1 MSRIAYFQAFSGAS
15 GDMFLGALVDGG
27 WPVDELVATLSELSI
42 RDYRVKVENVMKG
55 AVAATSVSFE
65 IEGHDH
71 AHRGLRDILA
81 ILDGSGLGDS
91 VRERAS
97 SMFNRLARVEAKV
110 HGETVEDIHF
120 HEVGAI
126 DSILDVVGAAAG
138 LEWLDADEI
147 VVSPINT
154 GGGVVNTLAGKI
166 PVPGM
171 ATLLLAQEA
180 GAPVYSTSDSRE
192 FLTTTGSLVLTSAAT
207 GFGPLP
213 AMTVERI
220 GYGAGTADFDLPNV
234 LRVVIG
240 NSDRSDESDV
250 ATVIET
256 NLDDVPA
263 DVQAYVMERLL
274 DRGAL
279 DAFITPIVMKK
290 GRAASKLTVLAEPN
304 KVDSLTDVLF
314 AETPTLGVRMYETRR
329 RKLER
334 DARSV
339 ATPWGDVG
347 VKVSFLDGRV
357 RDASPEYED
366 CRAAAAKAGV
376 PLRKV
381 MDHAREAML
390 EQIERAGSV
399 GD

>member
-1 MSRIAYFQAFSGAS
+1 MSRVAYFQAFSGAS
-15 GDMFLGALVDGG
+15 GDMFIGALVDAG
-27 WPVDELVATLSELSI
+27 WPVEELVGTLSKVAVGG
-42 RDYRVKVENVMKG
+42 YRVNVENVMKG
-55 AVAATSVSFE
+55 AVAATSVAFE
-65 IEGHDH
+65 IETHDH

-81 ILDGSGLGDS
+81 ILDDSDLDES
-91 VRERAS
+91 VRNRAS
-97 SMFNRLARVEAKV
+97 SMFERLARVEAKV

-147 VVSPINT
+147 VVSPMNT
-154 GGGVVNTLAGKI
+154 GGGVVDTLAGKI

-180 GAPVYSTSDSRE
+180 GAPVYSTSDNRE

-220 GYGAGTADFDLPNV
+220 GYGAGSADFDLPNV
-234 LRVVIG
+234 LRVVTG
-240 NSDRSDESDV
+240 RSESSDEADV
-250 ATVIET
+250 ITVIET
-256 NLDDVPA
+256 NLDDISA
-263 DVQAYVMERLL
+263 DVQAYVVERLL

-304 KVDSLTDVLF
+304 KVDSLTNLLF

-347 VKVSFLDGRV
+347 VKVSFRGGRV

-366 CRAAAAKAGV
+366 CRTAAARAGV
-376 PLRKV
+376 PLRRV
-381 MDHAREAML
+381 MDYARDAML
-390 EQIERAGSV
+390 ERLTRAGPV

>member
-1 MSRIAYFQAFSGAS
+1 
-15 GDMFLGALVDGG
+15 
-27 WPVDELVATLSELSI
+27 
-42 RDYRVKVENVMKG
+42 
-55 AVAATSVSFE
+55 
-65 IEGHDH
+65 
-71 AHRGLRDILA
+71 
-81 ILDGSGLGDS
+81 
-91 VRERAS
+91 
-97 SMFNRLARVEAKV
+97 
-110 HGETVEDIHF
+110 
-120 HEVGAI
+120 
-126 DSILDVVGAAAG
+126 
-138 LEWLDADEI
+138 
-147 VVSPINT
+147 
-154 GGGVVNTLAGKI
+154 
-166 PVPGM
+166 M

-180 GAPVYSTSDSRE
+180 GAPVYSTSDNRE

-240 NSDRSDESDV
+240 NSDSSDESDV

-263 DVQAYVMERLL
+263 DVQAYVVERLF

-290 GRAASKLTVLAEPN
+290 GRAAAKLTVLAEPN
-304 KVDSLTDVLF
+304 KVDSLTEVLF

-347 VKVSFLDGRV
+347 VKVSFLGGRV

-381 MDHAREAML
+381 MDYARDAML
-390 EQIERAGSV
+390 EQLARAGSV
-399 GD
+399 RD

>member
-1 MSRIAYFQAFSGAS
+1 MSRVAYFQAFSGAS
-15 GDMFLGALVDGG
+15 GDMFLGALVDAG
-27 WPVDELVATLSELSI
+27 WPVDDLVATLSKLQV
-42 RDYRVKVENVMKG
+42 RDYRVNVAQVMKG

-71 AHRGLRDILA
+71 AHRGLTDILA
-81 ILDGSGLGDS
+81 ILDDSDLGDS
-91 VRERAS
+91 VRDRAS
-97 SMFNRLARVEAKV
+97 SMFKRLARVEARV

-180 GAPVYSTSDSRE
+180 GAPVYSTSDNRE

-220 GYGAGTADFDLPNV
+220 GYGAGAADFDLPNV

-240 NSDRSDESDV
+240 NSGSSDESDV
-250 ATVIET
+250 VTVIET

-263 DVQAYVMERLL
+263 DVQAYVVERLF

-279 DAFITPIVMKK
+279 DVFITPIVMKK
-290 GRAASKLTVLAEPN
+290 GRAAAKLTVLAEPD
-304 KVDSLTDVLF
+304 KVDLLTDVLF
-314 AETPTLGVRMYETRR
+314 TETPTLGVRMYETRR

-334 DARSV
+334 DSRNV
-339 ATPWGDVG
+339 ATPWGGVG

-381 MDHAREAML
+381 MDYARDAML
-390 EQIERAGSV
+390 EQLARAGSI

>member
-1 MSRIAYFQAFSGAS
+1 MSRVAYFQAFSGAS
-15 GDMFLGALVDGG
+15 GDMFLGALVDAG
-27 WPVDELVATLSELSI
+27 WPVDDLVATLSKL
-42 RDYRVKVENVMKG
+42 RVRYYRVNVAQVMKG

-71 AHRGLRDILA
+71 AHRGLTDILA
-81 ILDGSGLGDS
+81 ILDDSDLGDS
-91 VRERAS
+91 VRDRAR
-97 SMFNRLARVEAKV
+97 SMFKRLARVEARV

-154 GGGVVNTLAGKI
+154 GGGVVDTLAGKI

-180 GAPVYSTSDSRE
+180 GAPVYSTSDNRE

-220 GYGAGTADFDLPNV
+220 GYGAGAADFDLPNV

-240 NSDRSDESDV
+240 NSGSSDESDV
-250 ATVIET
+250 VTVIET

-263 DVQAYVMERLL
+263 DVQAYVVERLF

-279 DAFITPIVMKK
+279 DVFITPIVMKK
-290 GRAASKLTVLAEPN
+290 GRAGAKLTVLAEPD
-304 KVDSLTDVLF
+304 KVDLLTDVLF
-314 AETPTLGVRMYETRR
+314 TETPTLGVRMYETRR

-334 DARSV
+334 DSRSV

-381 MDHAREAML
+381 MDYARDAML
-390 EQIERAGSV
+390 EQLARAGSI

>member
-1 MSRIAYFQAFSGAS
+1 MSNIAYFQAFSGAS
-15 GDMFLGALVDGG
+15 GDMFLGALVDAG
-27 WPVDELVATLSELSI
+27 WPADDLISTLSNLP
-42 RDYRVKVENVMKG
+42 VEGFDVNVANVMKG

-65 IEGHDH
+65 IEAHDH
-71 AHRGLRDILA
+71 AHRGLADILL
-81 ILDGSGLGDS
+81 ILDESDLGDS
-91 VRERAS
+91 IRDRAK
-97 SMFNRLARVEAKV
+97 SMFTRLARVEARV
-110 HGETVEDIHF
+110 HGETIEDVRF
-120 HEVGAI
+120 HEVGAM

-154 GGGVVNTLAGKI
+154 GGGVVDTLAGVI

-171 ATLLLAQEA
+171 ATLLLAQEV
-180 GAPVYSTSDSRE
+180 GAPVYSTSDNRE
-192 FLTTTGSLVLTSAAT
+192 FLTTTGSLVLTSAASR
-207 GFGPLP
+207 FGPLP
-213 AMTVERI
+213 AMKVDKI

-240 NSDRSDESDV
+240 TSDSSTDSDV

-256 NLDDVPA
+256 NLDDAPA
-263 DVQAYVMERLL
+263 DVQAYVVERLF

-279 DAFITPIVMKK
+279 DVFITPIVMKK
-290 GRAASKLTVLAEPN
+290 GRAAAKLTVLSDPD
-304 KVDSLTDVLF
+304 KVDLLTEVLF
-314 AETPTLGVRMYETRR
+314 TETPTLGVRMYETRR

-334 DARSV
+334 DMRTV
-339 ATPWGDVG
+339 ETPWGQVG

-366 CRAAAAKAGV
+366 CRAIAVESGV

-381 MDHAREAML
+381 MDYAREAML
-390 EQIERAGSV
+390 ERFA
-399 GD
+399 

>member
-1 MSRIAYFQAFSGAS
+1 MSTVAYFQAFSGAS
-15 GDMFLGALVDGG
+15 GDMFLGALVDAG
-27 WPVDELVATLSELSI
+27 WPVDDLVATLSKLRV
-42 RDYRVKVENVMKG
+42 RDYRVNVAQVMKG

-71 AHRGLRDILA
+71 AHRGLTDILA
-81 ILDGSGLGDS
+81 ILDDSDLGDS
-91 VRERAS
+91 VRDRAS
-97 SMFNRLARVEAKV
+97 SMFKRLARVEARV

-138 LEWLDADEI
+138 LEWLDADQI

-180 GAPVYSTSDSRE
+180 GAPVYSTSDNRE

-220 GYGAGTADFDLPNV
+220 GYGAGAADFDLPNV

-240 NSDRSDESDV
+240 NSGSSDESDV
-250 ATVIET
+250 VTVIET

-263 DVQAYVMERLL
+263 DVQAYVVERLF

-279 DAFITPIVMKK
+279 DVFITPIVMKK
-290 GRAASKLTVLAEPN
+290 GRAAAKLTVLAEPD
-304 KVDSLTDVLF
+304 KVDLLTDVLF
-314 AETPTLGVRMYETRR
+314 TETPTLGVRMYETRR

-334 DARSV
+334 DSRNV

-381 MDHAREAML
+381 MDYARDAML
-390 EQIERAGSV
+390 EQLARAGSI